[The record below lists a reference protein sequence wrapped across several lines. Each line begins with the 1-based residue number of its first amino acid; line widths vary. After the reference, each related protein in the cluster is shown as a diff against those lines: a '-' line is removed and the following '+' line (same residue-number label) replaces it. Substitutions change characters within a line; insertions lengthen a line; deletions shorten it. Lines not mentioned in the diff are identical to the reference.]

1 MAPKK
6 KVKTERNDAVG
17 AVDAPASFCEA
28 VIEAAI
34 EAKRKRKRI
43 EEFEH
48 HKLAEEIQRIW
59 QKERSYFM
67 AQVSSQGYTN
77 YDFDIELRYFEFVPS
92 TDQIAEALPSELAQL
107 YKPNADVRYGMNPS
121 GVVTLKQMT
130 SNVSPIGRKWNVT
143 ISFEEP
149 VMRQWRLLH

>member
-6 KVKTERNDAVG
+6 KLKTERNDAVG
-17 AVDAPASFCEA
+17 AVDAAKSFCEE

-34 EAKRKRKRI
+34 EAKRSRKRI
-43 EEFEH
+43 EEYEH
-48 HKLAEEIQRIW
+48 EKLAEEIQKIW
-59 QKERSYFM
+59 QKERSSFM
-67 AQVSSQGYTN
+67 TQVSSQGYTD

-107 YKPNADVRYGMNPS
+107 YKPSADVRHGMNPG
-121 GVVTLKQMT
+121 GVVTLIQMN